1 MSTRKS
7 QNRRVRP
14 SMATAA
20 RRQEVDVPGGAKGR
34 FQLNEN
40 GKTVFRFTKGVS
52 AARMKVVRE
61 SRGKEPEPLSPKAA
75 KGAFRRHFNRRD
87 ISERGRKIAMGRE
100 MCNATRKTVT
110 DTRYSRR
117 GGPVRY
123 NYPGLDDGS
132 NCKGKVKRT
141 SRKATE
147 KQLAALAKGRETR
160 RLNIQRRARDA
171 RAAKRA

>member
-7 QNRRVRP
+7 QNRRARP
-14 SMATAA
+14 SMATAEM
-20 RRQEVDVPGGAKGR
+20 RRTKKLDNGAEGR

-52 AARMKVVRE
+52 AERMKVVRE
-61 SRGKEPEPLSPKAA
+61 SRGKEPQPLTAKAA
-75 KGAFRRHFNRRD
+75 KGALRRHFNRRN

-100 MCNATRKTVT
+100 MCRADRPVVR
-110 DTRYSRR
+110 DTRYSRK
-117 GGPVRY
+117 GGPVRF

-132 NCKGKVKRT
+132 NCKGKVRRT

-160 RLNIQRRARDA
+160 RRNLERRARDA